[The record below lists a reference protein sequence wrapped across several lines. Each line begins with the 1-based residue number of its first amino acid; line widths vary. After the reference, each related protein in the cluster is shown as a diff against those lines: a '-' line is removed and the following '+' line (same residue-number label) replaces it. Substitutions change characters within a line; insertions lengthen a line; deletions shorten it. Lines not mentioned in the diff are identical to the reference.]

1 MIDKTSASDA
11 IPILR
16 MNHIRYPSISRSQNQ
31 FLPIARE
38 IKNQI
43 SLSPSQ
49 TSYAMTV
56 QLIVAYYSPS
66 TQPQAGAMRHF
77 GKFKNLHALY
87 CLLAGGW
94 AIYDNSG
101 PAPQLLEKVT

>member
-1 MIDKTSASDA
+1 MIDKTSAIDA

-16 MNHIRYPSISRSQNQ
+16 MNHIRYPSISSSQNQ

-38 IKNQI
+38 TQSQI

-49 TSYAMTV
+49 TSYAMRL

-66 TQPQAGAMRHF
+66 AQPLSDRQEPCA
-77 GKFKNLHALY
+77 
-87 CLLAGGW
+87 
-94 AIYDNSG
+94 
-101 PAPQLLEKVT
+101 T